1 MNIKRYKI
9 IVSATALCLIMVFA
23 VFGQTQKTQEAQLLS
38 ANQTIEREL
47 AGGQSHTYRIT
58 LKSNEFLQIKAEQK
72 SVNVVVR
79 LFDSNQKQ
87 LVEVNSSHTT
97 WFEELLFITEKEGE
111 YEIQISALQEKAAT
125 GKYTLQWSKQNATE
139 KNRTRLNAKKLY
151 DDGLKLFYVNES
163 EAITKFKEALKLYQ
177 DIGDLQ
183 GELNSLD
190 YLSSLSYPDYKTVR
204 EYLNQALS
212 ISRKLGDKSRE
223 ADLLSSLGVTF
234 IDEEPQKAL
243 EYYNQALS
251 ISRNSADK
259 IEEPEVLEYIA
270 QIYESFRN
278 YQKAIEYYNQALSL
292 YRTVNS
298 KRAKS
303 NIVQSLDTL
312 SRLYEKLGDKQKA
325 LNYQNEAKLLEDQLS
340 DESRITNIVATFL
353 INLKVNAC
361 EFFKARD
368 YQIKV
373 GDYQKCIEDLK
384 QALAVAPSAGIPRVV
399 VLTLIEMLIPK
410 LGDKE
415 KEIEYLNEILLLAR
429 AEKHQGFEALTL
441 WDLGDSYRK
450 LGENQKA
457 FDFYNQSLIIE
468 DSDVNR
474 LNQIINFLASVGNPQ
489 LAVVYGKQAI
499 NVIQQVRSKI
509 KELDKETQKAFLKSN
524 EPIYRKVADILISE
538 GRFPEAQAVLD
549 LLKEEEFKQIV
560 RRSGEP
566 LFTLPYSRAEEAVIK
581 VVDRLASLGRELSD
595 LKAKTKDSLTA
606 EETKRISEIESIE
619 IPAANKALRQ
629 AIEALSTAAPDVK
642 NALDLRIKDNIQ
654 NILPA
659 LGKGVV
665 ALYTVV
671 GKTTA
676 DEDSGV
682 KANNNAQ
689 AKSVNSPALNKSDNK
704 TDNNKTGNQKI
715 NVGWILLVTPEF
727 RKAYPI
733 DTNDLEQTVF
743 KFREALRSPLYD
755 PQPVAQ
761 ELYKKLFLQTS
772 EKQKTTLAA
781 DLETYLGK
789 QKDKTLMWSLDGVL
803 RYVPMAALHDG
814 KGYLVEKYRNVV
826 FNTASLGSLKDL
838 PKPNWEV
845 IGLGVSTKAT
855 VKAYDGRTVNFWA
868 LKDSESELNAII
880 KEKNR
885 TADVDGLFPGTL
897 KINNDFTK
905 EALFEGARTGMPVMH
920 ISTHFWFNPAQEDTS
935 FLLLGNGGRLQIT
948 EFQDYPQLFSNVD
961 FLSLSACDTATG
973 GNANN
978 TSVTGKADTEQ
989 KARES
994 NGKEIEG
1001 LAYVAQTLGAKSVMA
1016 SLWQVSDTGTKEL
1029 MLKFYQIRKE
1039 QPELPKG
1046 EALRQAQLSLL
1057 HRTNKVQAV
1066 EGGAKGIDLEVE
1078 EKNAVE
1084 GLKPFKKDGKIPLS
1098 HPYYWSSFILIGNW
1112 R

>member
-1 MNIKRYKI
+1 MNIKKYKI
-9 IVSATALCLIMVFA
+9 IASATALCLITVFA
-23 VFGQTQKTQEAQLLS
+23 AYGQTSQTSDTRELLP
-38 ANQTIEREL
+38 NQTVEREL
-47 AGGQSHTYRIT
+47 AGGQTHVYRVK
-58 LKSNEFLQIKAEQK
+58 LKANEFLQVKVEEKGVDIAVK
-72 SVNVVVR
+72 
-79 LFDSNQKQ
+79 LFDKNGKQ
-87 LVEVNSSHTT
+87 LAKMHTWNGTEGFEILTFIVTDAGVYTVEVGSLEAT
-97 WFEELLFITEKEGE
+97 
-111 YEIQISALQEKAAT
+111 AAK
-125 GKYTLQWSKQNATE
+125 GNYTIFLETPRAATE
-139 KNRTRLNAKKLY
+139 KDRKTLQAKTA
-151 DDGLKLFYVNES
+151 FS
-163 EAITKFKEALKLYQ
+163 EAMALAKERTAESYRAAREKFLAASRLYREISDKRGEAESVGSAGLLSDYLGEKRTALKYYSQALRLDQAVSGKSQAVSNISKEAAALFDKSKEAAALF
-177 DIGDLQ
+177 DIGELYYTL
-183 GELNSLD
+183 GEKQKALEYFNQSARLDRAVGGKSEEAHSLRNIGNIYSNSGENQKALAFYNKSLRLRRAINDKPSEAQMLNVIGSL
-190 YLSSLSYPDYKTVR
+190 YYYHF
-204 EYLNQALS
+204 
-212 ISRKLGDKSRE
+212 GDK
-223 ADLLSSLGVTF
+223 
-234 IDEEPQKAL
+234 QKAL
-243 EYYNQALS
+243 EYYN
-251 ISRNSADK
+251 K
-259 IEEPEVLEYIA
+259 
-270 QIYESFRN
+270 
-278 YQKAIEYYNQALSL
+278 SL
-292 YRTVNS
+292 W
-298 KRAKS
+298 
-303 NIVQSLDTL
+303 
-312 SRLYEKLGDKQKA
+312 
-325 LNYQNEAKLLEDQLS
+325 
-340 DESRITNIVATFL
+340 
-353 INLKVNAC
+353 
-361 EFFKARD
+361 
-368 YQIKV
+368 
-373 GDYQKCIEDLK
+373 
-384 QALAVAPSAGIPRVV
+384 
-399 VLTLIEMLIPK
+399 
-410 LGDKE
+410 
-415 KEIEYLNEILLLAR
+415 LAR
-429 AEKHQGFEALTL
+429 AISFKEEEAGILSNL
-441 WDLGDSYRK
+441 MIL
-450 LGENQKA
+450 
-457 FDFYNQSLIIE
+457 YNSP
-468 DSDVNR
+468 DTAR
-474 LNQIINFLASVGNPQ
+474 LAIVF
-489 LAVVYGKQAI
+489 GKQAVNI
-499 NVIQQVRSKI
+499 HQQTRSDFKG
-509 KELDKETQKAFLKSN
+509 LSKSFQQSYL
-524 EPIYRKVADILISE
+524 EIVEGTYRRLAEILIE
-538 GRFPEAQAVLD
+538 QGRLPEAQAVLD
-549 LLKEEEFKQIV
+549 LLKEEEFKQIA

-566 LFTLPYSRAEEAVIK
+566 LFTLPYNRTEEEAIK
-581 VVDRLASLGRELSD
+581 IVDRLASLGRELSD
-595 LKAKTKDSLTA
+595 LKAKSKDSLTA
-606 EETKRISEIESIE
+606 GETKRLSDIESVE

-629 AIEALSTAAPDVK
+629 AIEALSTVAPDAK
-642 NALDLRIKDNIQ
+642 NALDLKMKDNIQ

-665 ALYTVV
+665 ALYTVI
-671 GKTTA
+671 GKTTD

-689 AKSVNSPALNKSDNK
+689 AKSVNSTALNKTDNK
-704 TDNNKTGNQKI
+704 TDNNKTSNRKI

-733 DTNDLEQTVF
+733 DTRDLEQTVF
-743 KFREALRSPLYD
+743 KFREALSSPLYD

-772 EKQKTTLAA
+772 AKQKTTLAA

-789 QKDKTLMWSLDGVL
+789 QKDKTLMWNLDGVL

-845 IGLGVSTKAT
+845 VGLGVSTKAT

>member
-1 MNIKRYKI
+1 MG
-9 IVSATALCLIMVFA
+9 A
-23 VFGQTQKTQEAQLLS
+23 GQL
-38 ANQTIEREL
+38 
-47 AGGQSHTYRIT
+47 
-58 LKSNEFLQIKAEQK
+58 
-72 SVNVVVR
+72 
-79 LFDSNQKQ
+79 DS
-87 LVEVNSSHTT
+87 
-97 WFEELLFITEKEGE
+97 
-111 YEIQISALQEKAAT
+111 
-125 GKYTLQWSKQNATE
+125 
-139 KNRTRLNAKKLY
+139 R
-151 DDGLKLFYVNES
+151 
-163 EAITKFKEALKLYQ
+163 
-177 DIGDLQ
+177 
-183 GELNSLD
+183 
-190 YLSSLSYPDYKTVR
+190 
-204 EYLNQALS
+204 
-212 ISRKLGDKSRE
+212 
-223 ADLLSSLGVTF
+223 
-234 IDEEPQKAL
+234 
-243 EYYNQALS
+243 
-251 ISRNSADK
+251 
-259 IEEPEVLEYIA
+259 
-270 QIYESFRN
+270 
-278 YQKAIEYYNQALSL
+278 
-292 YRTVNS
+292 
-298 KRAKS
+298 
-303 NIVQSLDTL
+303 
-312 SRLYEKLGDKQKA
+312 
-325 LNYQNEAKLLEDQLS
+325 NEAKLLIKQRNDKRDFSNED
-340 DESRITNIVATFL
+340 ATFL
-353 INLKVNAC
+353 NLDKKAF
-361 EFFKARD
+361 EFLKA
-368 YQIKV
+368 
-373 GDYQKCIEDLK
+373 GDYQKFIEYAN
-384 QALAVAPSAGIPRVV
+384 QALALAPFPQPI
-399 VLTLIEMLIPK
+399 LITEFARQCSTYGDKETGVKCLDEMLLKIRAEKNRGLEASILNDFGNLYKK
-410 LGDKE
+410 LGD
-415 KEIEYLNEILLLAR
+415 
-429 AEKHQGFEALTL
+429 
-441 WDLGDSYRK
+441 S
-450 LGENQKA
+450 QKA
-457 FDFYNQSLIIE
+457 FDFYHQSLLLHRALGE
-468 DSDVNR
+468 KENEVNR
-474 LNQIINFLASVGNPQ
+474 LKQIVSLLALDGKAQ
-489 LAVVYGKQAI
+489 LAIIYGKQAI
-499 NVIQQVRSKI
+499 NIIQQFRSGI
-509 KELDKETQKAFLKSN
+509 KELDKETQKAYLKYN
-524 EPIYRKVADILISE
+524 EPIYRKLADILISE

-566 LFTLPYSRAEEAVIK
+566 LFTLPYSRAEEAAIK
-581 VVDRLASLGRELSD
+581 VVERLASLGRELSD
-595 LKAKTKDSLTA
+595 LKAKPRESITA
-606 EETKRISEIESIE
+606 EETKRISEIESVE

-629 AIEALSTAAPDVK
+629 AIEALSTVAPDVK
-642 NALDLRIKDNIQ
+642 NALDLRMKDNIQ

-682 KANNNAQ
+682 KAKNDAQ
-689 AKSVNSPALNKSDNK
+689 AKTVNRTALNKSDNK
-704 TDNNKTGNQKI
+704 TDNNEIGNQKI

-743 KFREALRSPLYD
+743 KFREVLRSPLYD

-789 QKDKTLMWSLDGVL
+789 EKDKTLMWSLDGVL

-814 KGYLVEKYRNVV
+814 KDYLVEKYRNVV

-845 IGLGVSTKAT
+845 VGLGVSTKAS
-855 VKAYDGRTVNFWA
+855 VKAYDGRIVNFWA
-868 LKDSESELNAII
+868 LQGSESELNAII

-885 TADVDGLFPGTL
+885 AADVDGLFPGTL

-973 GNANN
+973 GNADNA
-978 TSVTGKADTEQ
+978 SVTVKADTEQ

-1057 HRTNKVQAV
+1057 HGINKAQAV
-1066 EGGAKGIDLEVE
+1066 EGVAKGIDLGVE

-1084 GLKPFKKDGKIPLS
+1084 GLKPFKKDGKMPLS